1 MYLLDT
7 HVLLWWLTEPNKI
20 SNAGHQII
28 ANRNNA
34 IFVSSV
40 SFWEMSIKNSLGKL
54 TLPNNILTISKS
66 EGFKILPLQP
76 EEGLSVTD
84 LLNIHQDPFDRI
96 LIAQAKYN
104 NLILITRDKKAQKYP
119 IVTVLA

>member
-20 SNAGHQII
+20 SNTGQQII
-28 ANRNNA
+28 ANRNNT
-34 IFVSSV
+34 IFISSI

-54 TLPNNILTISKS
+54 TLPNNILTIAKS
-66 EGFKILPLQP
+66 EGLKILPLQP
-76 EEGLSVTD
+76 EEGLSVAD
-84 LLNIHQDPFDRI
+84 LPNIHQDPFDRI

-104 NLILITRDKKAQKYP
+104 NLVLITRDKKVQEYP

>member
-7 HVLLWWLTEPNKI
+7 HVLLWWLAEPDKI
-20 SNAGHQII
+20 SNAGRQII
-28 ANRNNA
+28 ANRSNV

-40 SFWEMSIKNSLGKL
+40 SFWEMSIKNGLGKL

-76 EEGLSVTD
+76 EEGLSVAD
-84 LLNIHQDPFDRI
+84 LPNIHQDPFDRI
-96 LIAQAKYN
+96 LVTQAKYN
-104 NLILITRDKKAQKYP
+104 NLVLLTRDQKIQEYP
-119 IVTVLA
+119 IATILA